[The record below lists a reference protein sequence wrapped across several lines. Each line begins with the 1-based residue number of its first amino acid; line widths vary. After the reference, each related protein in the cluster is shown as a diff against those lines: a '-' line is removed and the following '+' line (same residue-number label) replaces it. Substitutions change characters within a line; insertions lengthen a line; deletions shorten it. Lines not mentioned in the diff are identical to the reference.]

1 MPASALLLLVA
12 KVTVVLGGA
21 ACAAHLLRRASAAA
35 RHAVWTAGL
44 AASLAL
50 PLAGLVVPAARI
62 SAPGRLWSAVEGWL
76 GSFRAPAAP
85 VAPAAE
91 TRRPHAITPSLDGDA
106 VPAAVPTRAPVR
118 TGELLFALWAL
129 GAAVCLARVV
139 LGVVAADRIARRARP
154 VQDGALATI
163 ARELAAAGLG
173 PRSVRLLESAE
184 VSAPAAVGILRPAVL
199 LPPEASEWGAAEA
212 RAVLA
217 HELGHVARRDCLTQL
232 VAGIAT
238 AVYWFHPLAWYAA
251 GRMVVE
257 RERACDDRALLA
269 GAHPS
274 RYASLLVDVLRAARG
289 SVYPAAVLPMAAL
302 GEIETRIR
310 SILDPAVRR
319 RRLSTRARIAMP
331 LATAAAAALV
341 AAVRVDA
348 APAPMAPSAAA
359 ALVAAARGDAAPAS
373 SSAAALASSRAVWT
387 DTTRRE
393 PDTRG
398 DSMSR
403 PSSERIPLDAS
414 VFDQAVRNG
423 RAALGGSDATLAH
436 ALLMGLERAP
446 TWPGDLVRE
455 RSAWALAQAEG
466 TSLVEPLLAALSS
479 RDWREQAY
487 AVWALAQSR
496 DPRAVAP
503 LIELLGRPEWRL
515 RAMAASALDELGDPR
530 ALPAMARAAGD
541 EAWQVRVSAVAFLGR
556 VGGDANQAIVR
567 AHLADRH
574 IAVRLA
580 AEKAL
585 GGER

>member
-1 MPASALLLLVA
+1 MMPASTLLLLVA
-12 KVTVVLGGA
+12 KVTAVLCA
-21 ACAAHLLRRASAAA
+21 SACAAGLLRRSSAAA

-50 PLAGLVVPAARI
+50 PLAALVVPAARI
-62 SAPGRLWSAVEGWL
+62 PAPGRLWTAVDEWL
-76 GSFRAPAAP
+76 AGLRSP
-85 VAPAAE
+85 VAPAPRVE
-91 TRRPHAITPSLDGDA
+91 TRLPRTMTPMSDGDMS
-106 VPAAVPTRAPVR
+106 AADPSTRAPVR
-118 TGELLFALWAL
+118 TGELLLALWAL
-129 GAAVCLARVV
+129 GAAVCLGRVG

-154 VQDGALATI
+154 VQGGALSAI
-163 ARELAAAGLG
+163 ARELAAAGLA
-173 PRSVRLLESAE
+173 PRSARLLESDQ
-184 VSAPAAVGILRPAVL
+184 VSAPAAVGVLRPAVL
-199 LPPEASEWGAAEA
+199 LPPEASDWNAAEA

-232 VAGIAT
+232 VAGVAT

-251 GRMVVE
+251 ARMVVE

-274 RYASLLVDVLRAARG
+274 RYASLLVDVLRAARS

-319 RRLSTRARIAMP
+319 RRLSAPARVATP
-331 LATAAAAALV
+331 LATAAVAVLV

-348 APAPMAPSAAA
+348 APAPA
-359 ALVAAARGDAAPAS
+359 
-373 SSAAALASSRAVWT
+373 SAAALLAAPSPAAALEGSGSAWA

-398 DSMSR
+398 DSMAL
-403 PSSERIPLDAS
+403 PISERVPLDAAM
-414 VFDQAVRNG
+414 FDRAARNG
-423 RAALGGSDATLAH
+423 RVALGGRDAVLAQTLLA
-436 ALLMGLERAP
+436 GLRRTP

-455 RSAWALAQAEG
+455 RSAWALARAEG
-466 TSLVEPLLAALSS
+466 TSLVEPLLAGLSS

-487 AVWALAQSR
+487 AAWALGHSH

-503 LIELLGRPEWRL
+503 LIELLRRPEWRL
-515 RAMAASALDELGDPR
+515 RAMAASALDELSDPR
-530 ALPAMARAAGD
+530 AIPAMARAADD

-556 VGGDANQAIVR
+556 LGGEVNRTIVR

-574 IAVRLA
+574 LAVRIA

-585 GGER
+585 RGER